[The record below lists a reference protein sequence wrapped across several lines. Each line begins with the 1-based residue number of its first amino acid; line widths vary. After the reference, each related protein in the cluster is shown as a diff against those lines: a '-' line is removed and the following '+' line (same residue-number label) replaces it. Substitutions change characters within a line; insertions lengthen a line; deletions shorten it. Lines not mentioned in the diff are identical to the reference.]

1 MAMKHDWVR
10 STTALES
17 MLHFEKLFT
26 LKYCGYGKRYLFF
39 KPQNLNLR
47 ILLSVTS
54 LRLCNSVGII
64 SSCVDIFVP
73 FFLAISKKCGQS
85 CNITQKKTQAITI
98 TDLFYATTFYSFS
111 PPISFASLLSLGGSI
126 HDKLCF
132 LMGPLQLHHLVLCFW
147 LLFCFP

>member
-39 KPQNLNLR
+39 KPQNLNLS

-73 FFLAISKKCGQS
+73 VFWRYLKNVDNLVTSLRKK
-85 CNITQKKTQAITI
+85 
-98 TDLFYATTFYSFS
+98 L
-111 PPISFASLLSLGGSI
+111 
-126 HDKLCF
+126 KL
-132 LMGPLQLHHLVLCFW
+132 
-147 LLFCFP
+147 